1 MLRPTMLLIA
11 AAVALAACATRE
23 NYEQGLNGWIGHK
36 TDELAASWGPPTST
50 HNLGNGGAIMTY
62 DSERTRYIP
71 TGALTEPSTVYIKGT
86 PVDGGYTST
95 YGGSTGYTIQR
106 APVVIRRD
114 CVTSFTSDSAGKI
127 TGWTADG
134 DDCTG

>member
-11 AAVALAACATRE
+11 AAVALAACATRD
-23 NYEQGLNGWIGHK
+23 NYEQSLNGWVGHK

-50 HNLGNGGAIMTY
+50 RHLGNGGAELTY
-62 DSERTRYIP
+62 DSQRMRYVP

-86 PVDGGYTST
+86 PVEGGYAST

-106 APVVIRRD
+106 SPVVIRRD
-114 CVTSFTSDSAGKI
+114 CVTTFTSDGAGKI
-127 TGWTADG
+127 TGWTAEG
-134 DDCTG
+134 DECIG